1 MWSMSVYAVP
11 LIATFMYH
19 RNYSLT
25 DNAFYLS
32 KLVASAS
39 VLLITSLAARSYSR
53 VNNPVYVKFIQTLNE
68 AHLHYNKRTKQ
79 ELLKYDFEFWGW
91 PVDFDILKLK
101 RLITYFVNNHIKH
114 FRILNFRFFD
124 GWT

>member
-1 MWSMSVYAVP
+1 MWSISVYAVP

-101 RLITYFVNNHIKH
+101 RLIKYFVNNHIK
-114 FRILNFRFFD
+114 
-124 GWT
+124 